1 MLLKTQKPYLE
12 EEEIQYLKYESKKV
26 CKEIVLILEEK
37 IRENEENYWMYA
49 TLATCYLCLMDKENY
64 QKYEEKFL
72 SKTNIEWEI
81 KTYKTTIIDIK
92 KLLGIEL

>member
-1 MLLKTQKPYLE
+1 
-12 EEEIQYLKYESKKV
+12 
-26 CKEIVLILEEK
+26 
-37 IRENEENYWMYA
+37 
-49 TLATCYLCLMDKENY
+49 MDKENY

>member
-1 MLLKTQKPYLE
+1 M
-12 EEEIQYLKYESKKV
+12 KKIIG
-26 CKEIVLILEEK
+26 C
-37 IRENEENYWMYA
+37 